1 MIWSAE
7 EILEWVNSHGGL
19 DGGGLEELQRTVDEG
34 RFSTDREKAASR
46 FLARARQGAEEFRR
60 EEASK
65 GELRRRIALEN
76 QLWSDAEREEQQRRE
91 QVAGQRREELHFIE
105 RSVLAAESQADTARE
120 ALKTSRVA
128 AGLSLFALIVAFIAL
143 IAQLKGMQQ

>member
-1 MIWSAE
+1 MVWSAE

-34 RFSTDREKAASR
+34 RFSADRERGAKR
-46 FLARARQGAEEFRR
+46 FLSGVEKAKKGLQREAEARD
-60 EEASK
+60 
-65 GELRRRIALEN
+65 ELAKVGKF
-76 QLWSDAEREEQQRRE
+76 WSDAERADQQDRLRAEQLRE
-91 QVAGQRREELHFIE
+91 QDRHFVE
-105 RSVLAAESQADTARE
+105 RSVLAAESQADSARE

-143 IAQLKGMQQ
+143 LAQLKGTQQ